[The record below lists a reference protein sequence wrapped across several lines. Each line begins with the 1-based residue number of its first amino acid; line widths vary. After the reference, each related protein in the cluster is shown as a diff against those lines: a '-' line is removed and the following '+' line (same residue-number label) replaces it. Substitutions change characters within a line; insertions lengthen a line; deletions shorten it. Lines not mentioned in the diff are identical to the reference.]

1 MIITKKCLP
10 RRTFLRGLGVTLGL
24 PLLEGM
30 IPAFATAAETASSSP
45 MRMTFIY
52 VPNGIMDLK
61 HEFSPAEVGSAFKMT
76 PILEPLTPF
85 RNQLLVLSG
94 LSHPE
99 GRPQPG
105 EAGGDHSRASVSFL
119 TGVHAK
125 QTEGADL
132 QAGVSLDQIAAKKLG
147 EHTQL
152 ASLELALDSTET
164 IGECETG
171 YSCAYTNTLAWRT
184 PTTPLP
190 MENQPRAVFENL
202 FGDSNSTDPKVRLA
216 RIKMQRSIL
225 DSLSEDVGGL
235 VRGLGPSD
243 SSKLTEYLDAIRDV
257 ERRIQ
262 LAEEQSSRNLP
273 VVERPMGGVPST
285 FEEHAKLM
293 YDLQVLAFQTDLTR
307 VSTFMMGHE
316 TTTRAYPEL
325 GIPDSHHPL
334 THHGGDAEKIAK
346 VIKINS
352 LHTKMLA
359 HFVDRLHSVSDGDG
373 CLLDHSVVLYGSGL
387 GDGNLHLHD
396 NLTTLLV
403 GGGSGKLKGGRHLH
417 YPANT
422 PMPRLYG
429 TLLDV
434 AGIPLEDLGT
444 SSGKMEPL
452 SIA

>member
-1 MIITKKCLP
+1 VIITKKCLP
-10 RRTFLRGLGVTLGL
+10 RRTFLRGLGVAVGL

-30 IPAFATAAETASSSP
+30 IPAFATASEAAAASP

-52 VPNGIMDLK
+52 VPNGILDLK
-61 HEFSPAEVGSAFKMT
+61 HELTPVAEGSGFQMT
-76 PILEPLTPF
+76 PILQPLTPF
-85 RNQLLVLSG
+85 REHLLVLSG

-132 QAGVSLDQIAAKKLG
+132 QAGISLDQIAAKKLG

-202 FGDSNSTDPKVRLA
+202 FGDSNSTDPKVRVA
-216 RIKMQRSIL
+216 RMKMQSSIL
-225 DSLSEDVGGL
+225 DSLSEDVKGL
-235 VRGLGPSD
+235 VKGLGSSD

-262 LAEEQSSRNLP
+262 LAEEQSSRNMP
-273 VVERPMGGVPST
+273 VVDRPMGGIPST
-285 FEEHAKLM
+285 FGEHAKLM
-293 YDLQVLAFQTDLTR
+293 FDLQALAYQCDLTR
-307 VSTFMMGHE
+307 VTTFMMGHE

-334 THHGGDAEKIAK
+334 THHGGDAEKMAK
-346 VIKINS
+346 VLKINTF
-352 LHTKMLA
+352 HTTMLA
-359 HFVDRLHSVSDGDG
+359 QFLDKLNSTPEGDG
-373 CLLDHSVVLYGSGL
+373 CLLDHCVVLYGSGL
-387 GDGNLHLHD
+387 SDGNLHLHD

-403 GGGSGKLKGGRHLH
+403 GGGSGKLKGNHHIH

-434 AGIPLEDLGT
+434 AGIPLDNLGT
-444 SSGKMEPL
+444 SAGKMEPL